1 MIPLEMLSTSAMLVL
16 SALMLL
22 GIEAALKRLGRG
34 AARGAPF
41 DPRPPG
47 RRALPFAPTS

>member
-1 MIPLEMLSTSAMLVL
+1 MVLIELLSVCLMLAL

-22 GIEAALKRLGRG
+22 GIEAALALLGRG
-34 AARGAPF
+34 RRPAAPV

-47 RRALPFAPTS
+47 RRAVLLPRPA